1 MKRKT
6 KGGKK
11 KERIDKGL
19 KNERKKRTA
28 IYRNVSIQYDIEYV
42 VYEKRKKR

>member
-11 KERIDKGL
+11 KERIDKGF
-19 KNERKKRTA
+19 KNERKKRAA

-42 VYEKRKKR
+42 VYEKRKK